1 MTDISVAAQERVK
14 VDRAVALLK
23 LRKGTSNPFKL
34 LAIEYKLKDVPEQI
48 LTRAK
53 ARLDDEPKPRPKVS
67 PAQATLKSATLTTK
81 ATSLGHEMD
90 FSMTVELPTKA
101 EGVVVREGEEEFAR
115 DLYGV
120 YFEWWEE
127 IVMDYEFT
135 VNSVDKN
142 DEEAVRERES
152 EIAEK
157 KRAGEGGWE
166 KPWSDIY
173 LINTVSRTFESWN
186 ASLEKAKDGTLG
198 SGTHQTEVVDRPG
211 ILLGKEGT
219 FKKRTL
225 RFRINAGDA
234 TGPVFKGDAIQVL
247 TVEDGKLAG
256 SFYQDSTG
264 TTLKSGMAEAEP
276 MRYRSKVS
284 LELRTTEASAF
295 VKAVE
300 GAKQGC
306 SAFDN
311 RELDQATESAKDM
324 KQQLVVVYKE
334 LNEKNRMNAV
344 PLIPSSDQY
353 WKAPA
358 SDGGLFVAQL
368 SGGKV
373 KRLYYTDDV
382 EREIDINVL
391 GTKCQFTV
399 RTFEQLP
406 LG

>member
-1 MTDISVAAQERVK
+1 
-14 VDRAVALLK
+14 LLK
-23 LRKGTSNPFKL
+23 LRKNTSNPLKL
-34 LAIEYKLKDVPEQI
+34 VAIEYKLKSFDDQI
-48 LTRAK
+48 LARAK
-53 ARLDDEPKPRPKVS
+53 ARLASEPKPRPKAAPS
-67 PAQATLKSATLTTK
+67 QATLKSATLTTK

-90 FSMTVELPTKA
+90 FAMAVDLPKKA
-101 EGVVVREGEEEFAR
+101 QQVVVGAGEEEFAR

-120 YFEWWEE
+120 FFEWWEE
-127 IVMDYEFT
+127 IVMAYEFT
-135 VNSVDKN
+135 VDPVDIN
-142 DEEAVRERES
+142 DEDAVEARET

-157 KRAGEGGWE
+157 KSAGAGGWD

-173 LINTVSRTFESWN
+173 LINPVSRTFESWN
-186 ASLEKAKDGTLG
+186 DALEHARDGSLRTGTI
-198 SGTHQTEVVDRPG
+198 QTGVVDRPG
-211 ILLGKEGT
+211 ILLGKAGS
-219 FKKRTL
+219 FKRRTL

-264 TTLKSGMAEAEP
+264 TTLKSGIAEAEP

-284 LELRTTEASAF
+284 VGLRRTEAAVF
-295 VKAVE
+295 VKAAE
-300 GAKQGC
+300 TTKQGC
-306 SAFDN
+306 AVFDN
-311 RELDQATESAKDM
+311 RELDQATDTATRLN
-324 KQQLVVVYKE
+324 QQLVVVYKE

-344 PLIPSSDQY
+344 PLIPGSDQY

-358 SDGGLFVAQL
+358 SDGGVFVAQL

-382 EREIDINVL
+382 ERDLDINVL
-391 GTKCQFTV
+391 GTNCHFTV

-406 LG
+406 LE